1 MRTGTSVLMM
11 LLCVIA
17 SIGFGQQ
24 AAPNGVP
31 ATAMSRQQALDR
43 AAAYNAALKML
54 GASGGVVGPGGQ
66 MPGVSSGAA
75 VQLPAPAPKGKQGK
89 TPSAAESLT
98 LSRTLPLPGN
108 ANAALAISDAAFD
121 ADPQMRAAADGHL
134 IYTWG
139 KGIPSIVCGLF
150 QVTEI
155 DLEAGEHA
163 PEKDVDV
170 GDDEFHISVHKGADR
185 LGEFDYLIIK
195 PTVANVETT
204 LTIGTNRRVY
214 YFRLIATQTEHMAR
228 ISFSYPEDEERRK
241 KEEERLARERQAEA
255 AHLAA
260 LAPDKEIKNWKYTL
274 ETHGRDAHFM
284 IPLSVGDDGA
294 RTYIQLS
301 QAVRKLG
308 LPVLQ
313 ITGATGPIPANSHWE
328 ENRLIVDALFDR
340 GCLLQGVGGK
350 QQRVCIQNE
359 AAKKGER

>member
-1 MRTGTSVLMM
+1 MRAVTYVSMMTLCIPASV
-11 LLCVIA
+11 
-17 SIGFGQQ
+17 GFAQQ
-24 AAPNGVP
+24 APNGVP
-31 ATAMSRQQALDR
+31 ASAMSRQQALDR

-66 MPGVSSGAA
+66 MPGAPSGGAIQPA
-75 VQLPAPAPKGKQGK
+75 APAPKGKQGK
-89 TPSAAESLT
+89 TAAAGESLT

-108 ANAALAISDAAFD
+108 AKAALAISDAAFD
-121 ADPQMRAAADGHL
+121 ADPQMKAAADGHL
-134 IYTWG
+134 IYTWA

-155 DLEAGEHA
+155 DLEPGEHA

-241 KEEERLARERQAEA
+241 KEEERLAREREAEA
-255 AHLAA
+255 ARLAA

-328 ENRLIVDALFDR
+328 ENRLVVDALFDR

-359 AAKKGER
+359 TAKKWDR

>member
-1 MRTGTSVLMM
+1 MRTGLSVLML
-11 LLCVIA
+11 LLCGTA
-17 SIGFGQQ
+17 SIGLAQQ
-24 AAPNGVP
+24 APNGVP
-31 ATAMSRQQALDR
+31 ASAMSRQQALDR

-66 MPGVSSGAA
+66 IPGAPSGGA
-75 VQLPAPAPKGKQGK
+75 VQPPAAAPKGKQGK
-89 TPSAAESLT
+89 TASAGESLT

-108 ANAALAISDAAFD
+108 AKAALAISDAAFD
-121 ADPQMRAAADGHL
+121 ADPQMKAAADGHL
-134 IYTWG
+134 IYTSG

-163 PEKDVDV
+163 AEKDVDV
-170 GDDEFHISVHKGADR
+170 GDDEFHITVHKGPDR

-241 KEEERLARERQAEA
+241 KEDERLARERQAEA

-260 LAPDKEIKNWKYTL
+260 LAPNKEIKNWKYTL

-359 AAKKGER
+359 TAKKGDR